1 MAARYGPAVYRIMG
15 VVNVT
20 PDSFSDGGAFLD
32 RDAAVAHGLRLA
44 FEGADLLDIGGES
57 TRPGADPVS
66 EREELDRVIPVI
78 EGIRA
83 ENAGVRISIDTSKAA
98 VAAAA
103 LDAGADYVNDVT
115 ALRGDP
121 DMAALVAE
129 RDVDVCLMHMLGT
142 PRTMQAEARYD
153 DVVADVK
160 AFLAERIEAAV
171 AAGIA
176 RERIEI
182 DPGIGFA
189 KTIDHNLE
197 LLRRL
202 RELTELG
209 RPLVLGTSRKSFLG
223 TITGRETAER
233 MPATLATD
241 RDGLRARR
249 RGLPR
254 PRRRPGA
261 RRARRGGC
269 YVGAR
274 MADDDAEDYDD
285 DDLTDDEESEGPEV
299 GVTIEIVG
307 LSLYT
312 HHGVT
317 AAEREIGQRL
327 VLDVRFDVG
336 EPDALVTDRV
346 EDTVDYGE
354 VCQVIALIAQQ
365 RSYKTL
371 ERLCAVIADRLASQF
386 GADSV
391 TVKASKPE
399 PPIPL
404 PVEEV
409 SVEVWREE
417 R

>member
-1 MAARYGPAVYRIMG
+1 MAG
-15 VVNVT
+15 
-20 PDSFSDGGAFLD
+20 
-32 RDAAVAHGLRLA
+32 
-44 FEGADLLDIGGES
+44 
-57 TRPGADPVS
+57 
-66 EREELDRVIPVI
+66 
-78 EGIRA
+78 
-83 ENAGVRISIDTSKAA
+83 
-98 VAAAA
+98 
-103 LDAGADYVNDVT
+103 
-115 ALRGDP
+115 
-121 DMAALVAE
+121 
-129 RDVDVCLMHMLGT
+129 
-142 PRTMQAEARYD
+142 
-153 DVVADVK
+153 
-160 AFLAERIEAAV
+160 
-171 AAGIA
+171 
-176 RERIEI
+176 
-182 DPGIGFA
+182 
-189 KTIDHNLE
+189 
-197 LLRRL
+197 
-202 RELTELG
+202 
-209 RPLVLGTSRKSFLG
+209 
-223 TITGRETAER
+223 
-233 MPATLATD
+233 
-241 RDGLRARR
+241 
-249 RGLPR
+249 
-254 PRRRPGA
+254 
-261 RRARRGGC
+261 
-269 YVGAR
+269 
-274 MADDDAEDYDD
+274 DD
-285 DDLTDDEESEGPEV
+285 DDSDDEDFDDDENPIQTVVTVEV
-299 GVTIEIVG
+299 NG